1 MNVLLLVSAMAN
13 SIGYSGRGD
22 FLMDGC
28 GRLTRRA
35 ERQLAPFAYA
45 GAAIF
50 HPRVFADAPRGPFS
64 LNRTFD
70 EAIAADRLF
79 GLRLEGLWLHVG
91 TPQAIREAESAIAR
105 SAA

>member
-1 MNVLLLVSAMAN
+1 
-13 SIGYSGRGD
+13 
-22 FLMDGC
+22 MDGC